1 MPLASGV
8 ISNGEA
14 LGRRLD
20 PFTKICARRYHFP
33 GAHGS
38 SALAGQLSIPSNGSD
53 ALMAM
58 RNDWTSR
65 SRTTL
70 IARTIVLCVDT
81 VFAYY
86 ARLNDAVVLS
96 NEVVYSGG

>member
-1 MPLASGV
+1 
-8 ISNGEA
+8 
-14 LGRRLD
+14 
-20 PFTKICARRYHFP
+20 
-33 GAHGS
+33 
-38 SALAGQLSIPSNGSD
+38 
-53 ALMAM
+53 MAM

-70 IARTIVLCVDT
+70 IARTIALCVDT